1 MSDSMTPPA
10 APPPGDET
18 APADW
23 SATWASE
30 SLLCRWLAT
39 LLSAELDEATLAR
52 YRRGEAAPFLTL
64 LRDEH
69 GLGDEAARVECA
81 LSRLV
86 MFTTPHL
93 ELAADFAELFL
104 ADARSGAPPYA
115 SLYADEAGRFLGAP
129 AERMEA
135 RLAEAGYAVRREV
148 GEPADHLAIMLDYL
162 GRRLL
167 TLAEASGEGEAVAS
181 GETREAL
188 RRDIRAFLA
197 EELCPWVPRLVARSA
212 TPTTASDFYPAV
224 LALTAAY
231 LETLREAL

>member
-1 MSDSMTPPA
+1 MSDSMTCPA
-10 APPPGDET
+10 PSGERGEQADE
-18 APADW
+18 AAL
-23 SATWASE
+23 WASE

-39 LLSAELDEATLAR
+39 LLSAELEEAALDR
-52 YRRGEAAPFLTL
+52 YRRGEAGPMLAL
-64 LRDEH
+64 LRDAH
-69 GLGDEAARVECA
+69 GLADEVARVERA

-86 MFTTPHL
+86 MFTTPQL

-115 SLYADEAGRFLGAP
+115 SLYADETGRFHGAP

-135 RLAEAGYAVRREV
+135 RLAQAGYAVQREV

-162 GRRLL
+162 GRRLM
-167 TLAEASGEGEAVAS
+167 TLAEASGEGEEIAS

-197 EELCPWVPRLVARSA
+197 EELCLWLPRLVARSA

>member
-1 MSDSMTPPA
+1 MSDSITLSPR
-10 APPPGDET
+10 EQT
-18 APADW
+18 AEPADW
-23 SATWASE
+23 SATWESE

-39 LLSAELDEATLAR
+39 LLGAELEEATLAC
-52 YRRGEAAPFLTL
+52 YRRGEARPLLGL

-69 GLGDEAARVECA
+69 GLDEEVARVERS

-115 SLYADEAGRFLGAP
+115 SLYADEAGRFHGAP

-135 RLAEAGYAVRREV
+135 RLTDAGFAIRREV

-162 GRRLL
+162 ARRLL
-167 TLAEASGEGEAVAS
+167 ALAEASGKEEGGAS

-188 RRDIRAFLA
+188 RRELRAFLD
-197 EELCPWVPRLVARSA
+197 EELCPWLPRLVARSA
-212 TPTTASDFYPAV
+212 GTTTASDLYPAV